1 MTTDDLPLI
10 GPDACDTHCHVFGPA
25 DRFPYSPVRKYEPV
39 DTPKETLQ
47 ALHAGLGF
55 DRAVIVQAT
64 AHGLDNRAML
74 DAVASRPDRYRGVAM
89 IDDSFDDAALLAMH
103 EAGVRGVRF
112 NFVQSLGAYPDP
124 AVFDA
129 VVARIKPLGWHVDLH
144 VKGGDLLAIADVLK
158 ALPVPFVVDHM
169 GRVDPAAGVGQP
181 AFQLLLEL
189 MRRDGGWVKLS
200 CVERMAPRPYA
211 AATPFAAA
219 LVEAAPD
226 KVLWGTDYPHPNL
239 ADPVDEADL
248 VALIPSYAPEL
259 DQRRRLLVE
268 NPARLYGFA

>member
-10 GPDACDTHCHVFGPA
+10 GRDACDTHCHVFGPA
-25 DRFPYSPVRKYEPV
+25 DRFPYSPARKYEPV

-47 ALHAGLGF
+47 ALHASLGF
-55 DRAVIVQAT
+55 NRAVIVQAT

-74 DAVASRPDRYRGVAM
+74 EAVASRPDQYRGVAM
-89 IDDSFDDAALLAMH
+89 VDDSFDDAALLAMH

-112 NFVQSLGAYPDP
+112 NFVQSLSAYPDP

-144 VKGGDLLAIADVLK
+144 GKGGDLMAICDVLK
-158 ALPVPFVVDHM
+158 ALPVPFVVDPM
-169 GRVDPAAGVGQP
+169 GRVDVAAGAGQP

-200 CVERMAPRPYA
+200 CVERMAPRPYV

-219 LVEAAPD
+219 LVGGFPIRCCGAPTIHTRI
-226 KVLWGTDYPHPNL
+226 WPTRSTR
-239 ADPVDEADL
+239 
-248 VALIPSYAPEL
+248 PSSSL
-259 DQRRRLLVE
+259 SSRLTL
-268 NPARLYGFA
+268 RT